1 MRVIRF
7 VTLVAMAWLAT
18 PAMGAD
24 PTAKHKKPGATA
36 PKPNP
41 TAAAPLVLPDPA
53 TSVAQAR
60 ELGLADCVPALS
72 AMAHDTLTSNYDV
85 QSGWHRGDP
94 THHVFQTIA
103 GLNAP
108 ANTPP
113 DSFVA
118 LIAAP
123 VSAGG
128 CDGVSVQVLPL
139 AGTCTTA
146 QEVIQ
151 KSGKNL
157 GALLGTRLMLD
168 AGGKRLILLPG
179 AANTCIAITVD
190 SRFGQK

>member
-1 MRVIRF
+1 MRLIQF
-7 VTLVAMAWLAT
+7 LALAAVVLAVM
-18 PAMGAD
+18 PASAAD
-24 PTAKHKKPGATA
+24 PASKHKKPAA
-36 PKPNP
+36 IAAKP
-41 TAAAPLVLPDPA
+41 AAPPAAVVLPDPP
-53 TSVAQAR
+53 TPVAQAL
-60 ELGLADCVPALS
+60 ELGVTDCAPALA
-72 AMAHDTLTSNYDV
+72 AMAHNTLTSTYDV

-94 THHVFQTIA
+94 THHLFQTIA

-139 AGTCTTA
+139 AGTCETA

-168 AGGKRLILLPG
+168 ANGKRLILLPG
-179 AANTCIAITVD
+179 AANTCIAITVE

>member
-1 MRVIRF
+1 MRPIQF
-7 VTLVAMAWLAT
+7 VTLVAMVLAT
-18 PAMGAD
+18 MPAFAAD
-24 PTAKHKKPGATA
+24 PVTKHKKPPAASAKPAVA
-36 PKPNP
+36 P
-41 TAAAPLVLPDPA
+41 APLVLPDPA
-53 TSVAQAR
+53 TPVAQAL
-60 ELGLADCVPALS
+60 ELGLTDCVPALS

-139 AGTCTTA
+139 AGTCDTA

-151 KSGKNL
+151 KDGKSL

-168 AGGKRLILLPG
+168 SKGKRLILLPG
-179 AANTCIAITVD
+179 AANTCIAITVE
-190 SRFGQK
+190 SRFSAK

>member
-1 MRVIRF
+1 MRLIPFPVLAA
-7 VTLVAMAWLAT
+7 VVLAAMPALA
-18 PAMGAD
+18 AD
-24 PTAKHKKPGATA
+24 PAAKHKKPPANSVKPA
-36 PKPNP
+36 PPP
-41 TAAAPLVLPDPA
+41 AAVVLPDPA
-53 TSVAQAR
+53 TPVAQAL
-60 ELGLADCVPALS
+60 ELGMTDCVPALT

-85 QSGWHRGDP
+85 QSGWHRGDQV
-94 THHVFQTIA
+94 HHVFQTIA

-139 AGTCTTA
+139 AGACDTA

-151 KSGKNL
+151 KDGKNL
-157 GALLGTRLMLD
+157 GALLGTKLMLD
-168 AGGKRLILLPG
+168 GKGKRLILLPG
-179 AANTCIAITVD
+179 AANTCIAITVE
-190 SRFGQK
+190 SRFSHE